1 MPTVKKAGIIEDL
14 KNKFSNANGI
24 FFTDYH
30 GLDVN
35 TLSTLRTQLKDVEG
49 EYTITKNTLLNLADP
64 RIDLT
69 GPTAVLITYG
79 DPFTSLKILSKVIK
93 DKGKPTFK
101 GGLFEN
107 KLVTSEE
114 IMELSKLPS
123 KEVMI
128 GQLLGLMQAPLSQFA
143 SVLSSLPRNLM
154 IGLTA
159 HEKNLKGG
167 E

>member
-64 RIDLT
+64 QIDLT
-69 GPTAVLITYG
+69 GPTAILITYG
-79 DPFTSLKILSKVIK
+79 DPLASLKILSKVIK

-107 KLVTSEE
+107 NLVSPDE
-114 IMELSKLPS
+114 IIELSKMPS

-143 SVLSSLPRNLM
+143 SVLGCLPRNLM
-154 IGLTA
+154 SGLTA